1 MPSDITPEAVRNVHF
16 KTALRGLDRS
26 EVEDFLYQVAERIE
40 DLEGEAARLRNQ
52 LADSGSR
59 DVEAELGKV
68 SQEVNN
74 VLQAARE
81 AAESMRERASLDA
94 ARWRTEAMAE
104 AEENR
109 RTAAADSEALR
120 RDAWTVGTE
129 ILNQAAAEADK
140 RRQETERDVLTIMG
154 EAERE
159 AHRLTSGSR
168 RDAED
173 LLRNATM
180 QAEKTISEAN
190 QRRDEIID
198 QANRQA
204 AAAQERTR
212 ALEQRRDELLGEL
225 ENVRAT
231 LTRLEGSLQEK
242 RESLDLAAESSSV
255 KVVPAPSDEPKHWE
269 FGETVRVVQ
278 GPAKAPRPLSD
289 EDLETLTAAPSA
301 PEEPVEE
308 PVALPEDRAPVGAA
322 PEPGEDVGS
331 DELEAVEAP
340 PAEEASD
347 VDALFASLR
356 EVDPDKAPTDRAEAE
371 PRGEVKPAP
380 EGTDWIEERD
390 VRLLPIT
397 NRALRGVKKAIT
409 ELQNIALDNLRTV
422 DDWKPA
428 ADTIQEAVHAELTTV
443 WSESFAAGHSVA
455 EEMTGETLKRPR
467 TPKTTIDRDFGKVL
481 AAEVALAIDEAGSG
495 QRASQAAASRVYRIW
510 RTDEAERRIREA
522 AIDAFEQGI
531 EKSIPTEAPVG

>member
-1 MPSDITPEAVRNVHF
+1 MPSDVTPETVRNAQF
-16 KTALRGLDRS
+16 RTTLRGLDRS
-26 EVEDFLYQVAERIE
+26 EVENFLARVAERIE
-40 DLEGEAARLRNQ
+40 SLEAETERVKAQ
-52 LADSGSR
+52 LADGGTR
-59 DVEAELGKV
+59 NVEAEFEKV

-74 VLQAARE
+74 ILQAARE

-94 ARWRTEAMAE
+94 ARWRTEAMAD
-104 AEENR
+104 AEESR
-109 RTAAADSEALR
+109 RSAAADAEALR

-129 ILNQAAAEADK
+129 LLRQAVSEVDK
-140 RRQETERDVLTIMG
+140 MRQEAERDVLTTMG

-180 QAEKTISEAN
+180 EAEKTISEAN

-212 ALEQRRDELLGEL
+212 ALEQRRDELLAEL

-231 LTRLEGSLQEK
+231 LTRLEGSLEEK
-242 RESLDLAAESSSV
+242 RESMDRAAESSSV
-255 KVVPAPSDEPKHWE
+255 KVVPAPSDEGRNWE
-269 FGETVRVVQ
+269 LGETVRVVQ
-278 GPAKAPRPLSD
+278 GPAKAPLPLSD
-289 EDLETLTAAPSA
+289 EDIETLTTSHASQSEVENSAAAPDPLPVSDA
-301 PEEPVEE
+301 PPVGAGSGDPQPQE
-308 PVALPEDRAPVGAA
+308 PVAEPETDKAR
-322 PEPGEDVGS
+322 
-331 DELEAVEAP
+331 
-340 PAEEASD
+340 D

-356 EVDPDKAPTDRAEAE
+356 KVD
-371 PRGEVKPAP
+371 RGEEASDVTAGESTAP
-380 EGTDWIEERD
+380 EQSMQDGTDWIEERD
-390 VRLLPIT
+390 ARLLPIT

-409 ELQNIALDNLRTV
+409 ELQNVALDGLRT
-422 DDWKPA
+422 DDEWKPDPKA
-428 ADTIQEAVHAELTTV
+428 ISDAVHAELTTV

-455 EEMTGETLKRPR
+455 EEMTGDTLKRPR
-467 TPKTTIDRDFGKVL
+467 TPKTTIDKDFGKVL
-481 AAEVALAIDEAGSG
+481 AAEVSLAVEEAGSG
-495 QRASQAAASRVYRIW
+495 QRAQQAAASRVYRIW
-510 RTDEAERRIREA
+510 RTDESERRIREA

>member
-1 MPSDITPEAVRNVHF
+1 MSSEVTPEGLRNAQF
-16 KTALRGLDRS
+16 KTTLRGLDRS
-26 EVEDFLYQVAERIE
+26 EVEGLLRQIADRIE
-40 DLEGEAARLRNQ
+40 FLEGETERLGAQ
-52 LADSGSR
+52 LADSGAR
-59 DVEAELGKV
+59 DLEAELEKV
-68 SQEVNN
+68 GGEVNN
-74 VLQAARE
+74 ILQAARE

-94 ARWRTEAMAE
+94 ARWRSEAMAD

-109 RTAAADSEALR
+109 RSAAGDAEALR
-120 RDAWTVGTE
+120 RDAWTVGTD
-129 ILNQAAAEADK
+129 LLGQARAEADK
-140 RRQETERDVLTIMG
+140 MRQEAERDVLTIMG

-212 ALEQRRDELLGEL
+212 ALEQRRDELLAEL

-231 LTRLEGSLQEK
+231 LSRLEGSLEEK
-242 RESLDLAAESSSV
+242 RESLDLASESSSV
-255 KVVPAPSDEPKHWE
+255 KVVPAPSDEPHHWE
-269 FGETVRVVQ
+269 LGETVRVVQ
-278 GPAKAPRPLSD
+278 GPMKPTPRPLPD
-289 EDLETLTAAPSA
+289 DDLETLAAETATEA
-301 PEEPVEE
+301 PEEKAGPEVTATEPDDQAPVEEAPKAVEE
-308 PVALPEDRAPVGAA
+308 PVAAPSS
-322 PEPGEDVGS
+322 EQTN
-331 DELEAVEAP
+331 
-340 PAEEASD
+340 D

-356 EVDPDKAPTDRAEAE
+356 EVDMAGGEAGVSDE
-371 PRGEVKPAP
+371 PSDDGEPSL

-390 VRLLPIT
+390 ARLLPVT

-409 ELQNIALDNLRTV
+409 ELQNIALDGLRT
-422 DDWKPA
+422 DEAWKPNPE
-428 ADTIQEAVHAELTTV
+428 TIRQAVHAELTTV

-455 EEMTGETLKRPR
+455 EEMTGDTLKRPR
-467 TPKTTIDRDFGKVL
+467 TPKTALDQDFGKVL
-481 AAEVALAIDEAGSG
+481 AAEISLAIDEAGSG
-495 QRASQAAASRVYRIW
+495 QRPRQAAASRVYRIW

-531 EKSIPTEAPVG
+531 EKSISTEAPVG